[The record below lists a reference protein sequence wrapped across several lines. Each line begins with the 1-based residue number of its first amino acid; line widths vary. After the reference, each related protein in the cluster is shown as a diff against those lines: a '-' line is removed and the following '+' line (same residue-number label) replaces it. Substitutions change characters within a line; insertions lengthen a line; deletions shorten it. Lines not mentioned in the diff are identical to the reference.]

1 MQKKQSLFRLS
12 DTKIGIISYIHI
24 GYYQTD
30 WDLVYRAFDFF
41 DDNNIQVVLNLGD
54 LFHGFYYRSK
64 NNPNRAIFECY
75 TQLVDFESYY
85 PKGLRK

>member
-1 MQKKQSLFRLS
+1 M
-12 DTKIGIISYIHI
+12 
-24 GYYQTD
+24 
-30 WDLVYRAFDFF
+30 A
-41 DDNNIQVVLNLGD
+41 LNLGD